1 MDGITR
7 ITTEATTTHISM
19 EGITTNIA
27 TTATTIGTGAG
38 LSASVGVQDIIAI
51 GKRIVP
57 RSALTF
63 AEIARVLCAE
73 LAAHLKSSALQK
85 LELHLGSPG

>member
-1 MDGITR
+1 MDGIIR
-7 ITTEATTTHISM
+7 ITTEETTIHISM
-19 EGITTNIA
+19 EGITTDIA

-38 LSASVGVQDIIAI
+38 SSASVGVQDTTAI
-51 GKRIVP
+51 GK

-63 AEIARVLCAE
+63 AEIARVLRAE